1 MFDNSNDKNNES
13 AILRQGKLFDKTQK
27 KYKGKFGEKTREGY
41 EGIAEEYNRWTT
53 TSDFK
58 RSNELLDESSEII
71 KNEIEELN
79 VLEAEY
85 NKIIGEYNT
94 STTGL
99 MDRVDSYTAKVVGNK
114 NINTNVFVGGLVN
127 NPDASYEGCYYDK
140 PPSKEMSM
148 IPVMKA
154 SNNYTGKQDR
164 GKDSYWC
171 STSSVYKNRKGAWYD
186 AWGAFAQNRGWW
198 WHSAVDSNHRY
209 NNKTG
214 NYEGIKTVSY
224 TDNYGLGKN
233 IKGEWLWIKLPK
245 CSHMTASSYE
255 IFPRPGLNE
264 SRSPN
269 SWVIFGCKG
278 DCATNWTSGGWHLL
292 DEQTDQVFK
301 GNQPNKYNIE
311 YPGEYTFYCIVVSRV
326 GVDGARHNRNSVQFG
341 MSYYYNSDTT
351 MTNDDRSMI
360 WDDGNYLTLDQCKQK
375 ANDGGYKYFGLQDVQ
390 SNDKAACL
398 VSNDE
403 FNSKIY
409 GDASKHIQHVSLWS
423 SNTHG
428 KQGVSMQITKEGNMV
443 LTDAGGNVVFE
454 TDVVA
459 DCVQQYSTTDNT
471 DSPGND
477 LKYLGSDLEQCKSQ
491 CDDLD
496 NCALF
501 VWNKGA
507 NKGCWLKSGLN
518 VRRRQ
523 SYRKRTGSWWRRR
536 WVTRHRWVGGTTTNN
551 NLTIY
556 TKTRDLSGCLFKLR
570 LQEDGNM
577 CIYNVNDEDSIP
589 VWETMTNGEE
599 KAPRNEWAASKGKYG
614 KDFISST
621 QGLSSGEWI
630 GSIDGSLRL
639 IMQTDGNLV
648 LLTSKTINKCETRD
662 KREYGS
668 PWVNAMYK
676 LTPNGDP
683 SVLGKLGYV
692 DEDKNLSE
700 YPKSMTTTKKTDDYQ
715 RIRNFDSRGNDLG
728 AITDTTVNDCKISC
742 NENDK
747 CSGFAFDKRNGR
759 NTCYPKD
766 NKMFPVGSKQYLEGI
781 DLYYSPPGV
790 TNDDSCN
797 KDVAII
803 DSIAWN
809 EYTKTGTTM
818 THDTKCGLAN
828 ATSRERRIETNRQAS
843 LTRITDQII
852 AKLKYLETLNADMVN
867 QMGFDGTTLDE
878 YMVKYTTL
886 NKEYKSMFAG
896 SPEMDN
902 ISGILTDSDIIVLQE
917 NYSYILWTIIA
928 TGLVIITLNQMRN

>member
-1 MFDNSNDKNNES
+1 MFNNSNDKNNES

-27 KYKGKFGEKTREGY
+27 KYKGKNGEKTIEGMS
-41 EGIAEEYNRWTT
+41 GIIEEYNRWTN

-58 RSNELLDESSEII
+58 RSNELLDESSELI

-79 VLEAEY
+79 ALEAEY

-99 MDRVDSYTAKVVGNK
+99 MDRVDEYTAQVIGDK

-140 PPSKEMSM
+140 PSSREISM
-148 IPVMKA
+148 IPLMKA
-154 SNNYTGKQDR
+154 SNNYTGK
-164 GKDSYWC
+164 KDKDAYMC
-171 STSSVYKNRKGAWYD
+171 AASSVYRNQKNAWYS
-186 AWGAFAQNRGWW
+186 AYGAFSQSRNKW
-198 WHSAVDSNHRY
+198 WHSEINNSHKY

-214 NYEGIKTVSY
+214 NYEGNRNINY
-224 TDNYGLGKN
+224 TDNYGLSKN
-233 IKGEWLWIKLPK
+233 KNGEWLWIKLPK
-245 CSHMTASSYE
+245 CSNMTASSYE
-255 IFPRPGLNE
+255 IFPRSGLNK
-264 SRSPN
+264 SRAPN
-269 SWVIFGCKG
+269 SWVILGGKS
-278 DCATNWTSGGWHLL
+278 DCSTNWHTGGWHLL
-292 DEQTDQVFK
+292 DEQTDQFFGDNV
-301 GNQPNKYNIE
+301 PNKYNIE
-311 YPGEYTFYCIVVSRV
+311 NPGDYNYYCIVVTRV

-341 MSYYYNSDTT
+341 MNYYYNTDTK

-360 WDDGNYLTLDQCKQK
+360 WDDGNYITLDQCKQK

-403 FNSKIY
+403 FSSKIY
-409 GDASKHIQHVSLWS
+409 GDASKHVEHVSLWS

-471 DSPGND
+471 NSPGSD
-477 LKYLGSDLEQCKSQ
+477 LKYLGSDLEQCKKQ

-496 NCALF
+496 NCALL

-518 VRRRQ
+518 VRRLQ
-523 SYRKRTGSWWRRR
+523 SYRQRTGSWWRRR
-536 WVTRHRWVGGTTTNN
+536 TVTRYRWVGGTTTNN

-556 TKTRDLSGCLFKLR
+556 TKTRDLSGCVFKLI
-570 LQEDGNM
+570 LQNDGNM
-577 CIYNVNDEDSIP
+577 CIYNVNDADSVA
-589 VWETMTNGEE
+589 VWSTGTNGEA
-599 KAPRNEWAASKGKYG
+599 KGPRNEWKSSKGKYG
-614 KDFISST
+614 REFISST

-630 GSIDGSLRL
+630 GSVDGSLRL
-639 IMQTDGNLV
+639 MMQTDGNLV
-648 LLTSKTINKCETRD
+648 LYTSRAINKCETRSD
-662 KREYGS
+662 NKYGT

-676 LTPNGDP
+676 LTPNGDT

-700 YPKSMTTTKKTDDYQ
+700 YPNSMMTPKKTDDYQ
-715 RIRNFDSRGNDLG
+715 RIRNFDSAGNDIG
-728 AITDTTVNDCKISC
+728 AIADTTVEECKIAC
-742 NENDK
+742 NANNN
-747 CSGFAFDKRNGR
+747 CNGFAFDKRNGI

-766 NKMFPVGSKQYLEGI
+766 NKMYPVGSKQYLEGV

-790 TNDDSCN
+790 INDDSCN

-809 EYTKTGTTM
+809 EYNKTGTKM
-818 THDTKCGLAN
+818 TPETKCGLSN
-828 ATSRERRIETNRQAS
+828 ATSRERRIETNRQAA

-852 AKLKYLETLNADMVN
+852 EKLKYLETLNADMVN
-867 QMGFDGTTLDE
+867 QMGFDGTTLEE
-878 YMVKYTTL
+878 YMVKYTDL
-886 NKEYKSMFAG
+886 NSKYRGMFSG

-902 ISGILTDSDIIVLQE
+902 ISGILTDSDIILLQE
-917 NYSYILWTIIA
+917 NYRYILWTIIA
-928 TGLVIITLNQMRN
+928 TGLVVITLNQMRN